1 MPRVTTPPWL
11 IQAHFSVYFSWLV
24 GEGGRWG
31 GRGGGV
37 SFVTG
42 LAWSAIGW
50 AGPARHISPF
60 DWQVI
65 ILSHLALAEAQKTQ
79 VNLQPPPPPTLFRFL
94 NRVETK
100 STIFLLFREF
110 FVLCFFAKMRIYFL
124 EAILILL
131 NFRENIFVIRTLFLP

>member
-1 MPRVTTPPWL
+1 MKHKTKNAKGDHATL
-11 IQAHFSVYFSWLV
+11 AYTGSFFSLLFLV
-24 GEGGRWG
+24 GGCGWVGGGGWW
-31 GRGGGV
+31 GRGGG

-79 VNLQPPPPPTLFRFL
+79 VNLQPPPPQLY
-94 NRVETK
+94 
-100 STIFLLFREF
+100 SGS
-110 FVLCFFAKMRIYFL
+110 
-124 EAILILL
+124 
-131 NFRENIFVIRTLFLP
+131 